1 MADTTFGG
9 VSAFCHFV
17 LNSSVNTD
25 ITCTKC
31 FQMKN
36 QHDNTLLALKLM
48 QLIIELLQTET
59 QRISVNLQR
68 SRPMVLK

>member
-1 MADTTFGG
+1 MAETSFGG
-9 VSAFCHFV
+9 VTSFRHFV

-36 QHDNTLLALKLM
+36 RHDNTLLEPKLM
-48 QLIIELLQTET
+48 QLIIELLH
-59 QRISVNLQR
+59 
-68 SRPMVLK
+68 K